1 MSDINFNKPISKN
14 ESGVLAA
21 LWRNI
26 IKTNNLTHALD
37 YLVLKYISRSG
48 KESGDNIR
56 LKNKSTLLSNI
67 TAPEMSIK
75 VFFDLL
81 FNYLCVKKV
90 SFTIKLTFINGD
102 ESVHT
107 VNVDN
112 SVCEVDVM
120 KDIEKNINTV
130 AENTVDNIGDNKDGK
145 RVKRRKVKKG
155 SK

>member
-130 AENTVDNIGDNKDGK
+130 GENTVDNIGDNKDGK
-145 RVKRRKVKKG
+145 RVKRRKVKKS

>member
-37 YLVLKYISRSG
+37 YLVLKYVNRSG

-56 LKNKSTLLSNI
+56 LKNKSTLLANI

-81 FNYLCVKKV
+81 FNYICVKKV
-90 SFTIKLTFINGD
+90 SFTVKLTFVNGD

-112 SVCEVDVM
+112 SVCEVDVL
-120 KDIEKNINTV
+120 KDIDKVSVQSDDETEKETKNGRKHKV
-130 AENTVDNIGDNKDGK
+130 AKGDT
-145 RVKRRKVKKG
+145 
-155 SK
+155 